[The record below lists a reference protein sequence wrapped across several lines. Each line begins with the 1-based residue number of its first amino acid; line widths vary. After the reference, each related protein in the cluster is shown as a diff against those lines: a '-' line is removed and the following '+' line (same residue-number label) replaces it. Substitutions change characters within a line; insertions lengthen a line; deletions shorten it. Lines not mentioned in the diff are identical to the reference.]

1 MLYNEVRVT
10 LQFFDKLFFFAI
22 SKYLYVYEVY
32 MLLFFVYYL
41 YLIGKFLSEFESLQM
56 FYLLC
61 FLF

>member
-1 MLYNEVRVT
+1 MKSVLRCNFLT
-10 LQFFDKLFFFAI
+10 SFFFAI

>member
-1 MLYNEVRVT
+1 MQWSPCYVT
-10 LQFFDKLFFFAI
+10 IFLTCIFAV

-41 YLIGKFLSEFESLQM
+41 YLIGKFLSEFESLEM
-56 FYLLC
+56 FYFLC